1 MQTHKPADEE
11 EVYEL
16 QRRMRRVKDEGL
28 REKRNSVKS
37 SLPEKMQR
45 VVELVSEK
53 GSTNWLTVI
62 PLKDMDFDLNKR
74 EFRDAIRL
82 RYDWAIPDNQPVC
95 VCGALF
101 TTVHAIIC
109 KRGGFNIQRHN
120 ELRDLEAELLN
131 TVCYDV
137 GVEPVLQPVSWYDLN
152 RGTNQAPDARLD
164 IHASGFW
171 ERQRSAH
178 FDI

>member
-45 VVELVSEK
+45 VVELASEK

-62 PLKDMDFDLNKR
+62 PLKDIDFDLNKR

-82 RYDWAIPDNQPVC
+82 RYDWAIPDNQC
-95 VCGALF
+95 VYVVRYSQQF
-101 TTVHAIIC
+101 M
-109 KRGGFNIQRHN
+109 Q
-120 ELRDLEAELLN
+120 
-131 TVCYDV
+131 
-137 GVEPVLQPVSWYDLN
+137 
-152 RGTNQAPDARLD
+152 
-164 IHASGFW
+164 
-171 ERQRSAH
+171 
-178 FDI
+178 